1 MANLYNLKRFDLNLL
16 IIFECIYQN
25 LSISKA
31 AQTLFITPSAVSQSL
46 QRLRVQL
53 NDPLFVRSGKGI
65 TPTTVAD
72 NLHLHLDE
80 NLNSL
85 EQTINIMGKTEL
97 KKRFVV
103 YGPQFHALPKL
114 TQFMNILLEDPNLE
128 VAYHDTAAESEEIE
142 DIMNYRKADV
152 VFTMEQCNNRS
163 LVCVPFCESPVLL
176 MCRQDH
182 PRLGDSATPEQ
193 LSKERFTLFQTREHQ
208 VKEFQKVYD
217 SARLTEREIAFTSS
231 SLMTIFNVVHHSDLV
246 ALAPRL
252 IFNKLKDTLKLKEIS
267 TTTPM
272 PMPTFTLY
280 MVYSRSSMN
289 LPFFADIIKRTTCP
303 QIIHA
308 ENELS

>member
-65 TPTTVAD
+65 TPTTVAN
-72 NLHLHLDE
+72 NLHLHLED
-80 NLNSL
+80 NLNGL

-114 TQFMNILLEDPNLE
+114 TQFMNILLEDTNLE
-128 VAYHDTAAESEEIE
+128 VAYHDTSAETEEID

-152 VFTMEQCNNRS
+152 VFTIEKWSSRA
-163 LVCVPFCESPVLL
+163 LVCVPICECPVVLI
-176 MCRQDH
+176 CRQDH
-182 PRLGDSATPEQ
+182 PRLGDSATSDE
-193 LSKERFTLFQTREHQ
+193 LLGERFTLFQAREHQ
-208 VKEFQKVYD
+208 VKEYQKVNDAKY
-217 SARLTEREIAFTSS
+217 LIERDTAFTSS
-231 SLMTIFNVVHHSDLV
+231 SLMTIFNVIHHSDLV
-246 ALAPRL
+246 GLVPEFTYEL
-252 IFNKLKDTLKLKEIS
+252 LKNTLKLKKIS
-267 TTTPM
+267 P
-272 PMPTFTLY
+272 PHPLPTFTLY
-280 MVYSRSSMN
+280 MIFSRSSMS
-289 LPFFADIIKRTTCP
+289 LPFFSDIIKKMTDNK
-303 QIIHA
+303 IIHD
-308 ENELS
+308 SDIF